1 MITTV
6 LFALSSNPTFPRNLW
21 EIGSESSCTPATF
34 ENRNNLSNLPN
45 VVFSSAIAAVPR
57 CLTAFDIRPKRLPFH
72 QVFYIA
78 LSKRHVFFDTRLLS
92 STFMFLDAKVLDG
105 LFVVELHRD
114 YMDKDGPH
122 ACDSIQGLVPG
133 DLGFEFGLLC
143 VGSVGEHLS
152 EVPAGEL

>member
-1 MITTV
+1 MITAV

-34 ENRNNLSNLPN
+34 ENRNNLSSLPN

-57 CLTAFDIRPKRLPFH
+57 CLTAFDLRPKRLPFH
-72 QVFYIA
+72 Q
-78 LSKRHVFFDTRLLS
+78 
-92 STFMFLDAKVLDG
+92 
-105 LFVVELHRD
+105 
-114 YMDKDGPH
+114 GP
-122 ACDSIQGLVPG
+122 VPG

>member
-1 MITTV
+1 MITAV

-34 ENRNNLSNLPN
+34 ENRNNLSSLPN

-57 CLTAFDIRPKRLPFH
+57 CLTAFDLRPKRLPFH
-72 QVFYIA
+72 QKNKNRENKFEILHDRA
-78 LSKRHVFFDTRLLS
+78 SKQP
-92 STFMFLDAKVLDG
+92 DG

-122 ACDSIQGLVPG
+122 ACDSIQGPVPG